1 MLVDRVARFGTTLH
15 QEGRPVWVSAPLT
28 VHWCCDEPMFTLCDT
43 IAYDG
48 IMISGVAAHTDPA
61 DVLDG
66 ADGARV
72 PPSQWIDGPAAERGS
87 HLQRQQIARLQ
98 RLIVDPGH
106 RG

>member
-1 MLVDRVARFGTTLH
+1 M
-15 QEGRPVWVSAPLT
+15 WVSAPLT